1 MMSRKVFD
9 LDERQALMKRVRQ
22 TRRSAQAQHKRTLA
36 ALAIEERARV
46 LHLRLFNIE
55 NGAAIGRM
63 LTELRV
69 SGWKKA
75 LIRMGISSPLESLE
89 RMAELAGRQLERFLE
104 EEAPDMRSRAEAV
117 AKAIEGPD
125 ETPPGET
132 PPEPEQ
138 PRPETNGAAIET
150 ADSSWGRYG

>member
-1 MMSRKVFD
+1 MSRKVFD
-9 LDERQALMKRVRQ
+9 LGERQTLVKRVRQ

-46 LHLRLFNIE
+46 LHLRRFNLE

-75 LIRMGISSPLESLE
+75 LIRMGINSPLESLE
-89 RMAELAGRQLERFLE
+89 RMAELAGRQLDRFLK
-104 EEAPDMRSRAEAV
+104 EEAPDMRDRAEAV

-125 ETPPGET
+125 EAPASETTQEPPD
-132 PPEPEQ
+132 Q
-138 PRPETNGAAIET
+138 PRPEPNGAAIET
-150 ADSSWGRYG
+150 PDSPWGRYG